1 MNYFRLIFLITIGA
15 AVFVLPVSAAI
26 VPCTTNCTI
35 CDLLKL
41 IQNIIN
47 FLTTISVS
55 LATAMILTGGILILT
70 AGDSEKRLDWGKTIL
85 TNAIVGFAIVLAG
98 WLFINT
104 IMNWLVNPDVV
115 PLPWNIIQC

>member
-1 MNYFRLIFLITIGA
+1 MNYFRLILIIVGA
-15 AVFVLPVSAAI
+15 AIFVLPVSAAI

-41 IQNIIN
+41 VQNIIN
-47 FLTTISVS
+47 FLTQISVS

-70 AGDSEKRLDWGKTIL
+70 AGDSEKRLDLGKTVL

-104 IMNWLVNPDVV
+104 VMNWLVNPDVV